1 MTVTDTLG
9 IDIAEERLD
18 NGLRVF
24 VAENHTVQAVTVNLW
39 YGVGSRHEQVGQTGL
54 AHLFEHLM
62 FQGSAN
68 VAAGE
73 HMTLLESF
81 GADLNATTSFDRTNY
96 FQTVPTRAL
105 ELALWLEAD
114 RMGGLPAALD
124 QRNLDNQRD
133 VVRNE
138 RRERFDNQPY
148 GDAYERMHAL
158 LFPPGHGYHH
168 LPIGSMADL
177 AAASLDDVRAFF
189 EKHYEPG
196 NAVLSI
202 VGDVEPREAFALAA
216 RYFGHLPPGD
226 SRHERLK
233 EVPPLPAL
241 EEPVHAEASADVP
254 AEALICGWRLPAD
267 GTEEFDA
274 AAVALRILG
283 GGASS
288 RLQELLTRQNQLAQG
303 VYATAQDLTVGT
315 AAGLVMVHAHDDV
328 SLTEIE
334 GVLMA
339 ELGRFIETGPTEA
352 ELERALAQAEREWLE
367 STATLDGLADEIS
380 RAACLFGSV
389 DRVGE
394 TVARMRAVTTERVHS
409 VVRAWLNPHQ
419 RVQLTYR
426 KEQS

>member
-1 MTVTDTLG
+1 MTETLG
-9 IDIAEERLD
+9 IEIAEERLD

-39 YGVGSRHEQVGQTGL
+39 YRVGSRHEQSGQTGL

-62 FQGSAN
+62 FQGSAH

-96 FQTVPTRAL
+96 FETVPTRAL

-124 QRNLDNQRD
+124 QRNLDSQRD

-138 RRERFDNQPY
+138 RRERYDNQPY

-177 AAASLDDVRAFF
+177 AAASLDDVRTFF

-202 VGDVEPREAFALAA
+202 VGDVEPREALGLAA
-216 RYFGHLPPGD
+216 KYFGQVAPGTG
-226 SRHERLK
+226 RREPRK
-233 EVPPLPAL
+233 EMPPLEPL
-241 EEPVHAEASADVP
+241 SKPVHSEVSAAVP
-254 AEALICGWRLPAD
+254 ADALMCGWRLPAD
-267 GTEEFDA
+267 GTEEFEA
-274 AAVALRILG
+274 AALALRILG
-283 GGASS
+283 GDTSS
-288 RLQELLTRQNQLAQG
+288 RLQELLTRRHQLAQG
-303 VYATAQDLTVGT
+303 VYAAAQDLTAGT
-315 AAGLVMVHAHDDV
+315 AAGLVMVHAHDEA
-328 SLTEIE
+328 SPAEIE
-334 GVLMA
+334 DLLMA
-339 ELGRFIETGPTEA
+339 EMERFAETGPTDA
-352 ELERALAQAEREWLE
+352 ELDRALAQAEREWLE
-367 STATLDGLADEIS
+367 NTTTLHGLADEIS

-389 DRVGE
+389 DRVGAAI
-394 TVARMRAVTTERVHS
+394 ARMRAVTTDRVRS
-409 VVRAWLNPHQ
+409 VARDWLNPHQ